1 MKKLL
6 LSFAFMASLAAG
18 AQCVADYDF
27 GTAPFGVSP
36 DPLLGESFDQAV
48 LNVAYSDV
56 IHIKVPTSAADI
68 DPTFPAA
75 APIDSVALVGVNL
88 VDLNNANTYTVQ
100 EIGLSIVCNNNDDS
114 VDPCTFY
121 GGTQYCAS
129 LEGTPTVAGEFQLI
143 IDVIGY
149 STIFGIVVPQ
159 EVSFDQYNFSVLD
172 PNSVE
177 DQIAFALGMEQNS
190 PNPFSKNTSIAYTL
204 PTNESFS
211 FKVTNLL
218 GEVVF
223 NENIIGQRGAG
234 VINFNGA
241 NLQAGIYLYSI
252 ETSKGVL
259 TKRLIINR

>member
-6 LSFAFMASLAAG
+6 LSFALLASFAAA

-36 DPLLGESFDQAV
+36 DPLLGESFEQAV
-48 LNVAYSDV
+48 LNVAYEDV

-75 APIDSVALVGVNL
+75 APIDSITLVGVSL
-88 VDLNNANTYTVQ
+88 VDLNTAMTYDVE
-100 EIGLSIVCNNNDDS
+100 EIGLSIVCNNNGDS

-129 LEGTPTVAGEFQLI
+129 LEGTPTIAGEFQLI

-149 STIFGIVVPQ
+149 TTIFGIVVPQ

-172 PNSVE
+172 PNNVE

-204 PTNESFS
+204 PINESFS

-223 NENIIGQRGAG
+223 NETIVGHRGAG
-234 VINFNGA
+234 VINFNGSS
-241 NLQAGIYLYSI
+241 LQAGIYLYSI
-252 ETSKGVL
+252 ESANGVL

>member
-6 LSFAFMASLAAG
+6 LSFALMASFAAG

-48 LNVAYSDV
+48 LNVEYSDV

-68 DPTFPAA
+68 DPTFPEA
-75 APIDSVALVGVNL
+75 APIDSITLVGVNL
-88 VDLNNANTYTVQ
+88 VDVNNANTYTVQ
-100 EIGLSIVCNNNDDS
+100 DIGLNIVCNNNGDS

-121 GGTQYCAS
+121 GGNQYCAS

-149 STIFGIVVPQ
+149 TTIFGIVVPQ
-159 EVSFDQYNFSVLD
+159 EVSFDQYTFSVLD

-177 DQIAFALGMEQNS
+177 DQIAYVLGMEQNS

-218 GEVVF
+218 GEVVHD
-223 NENIIGQRGAG
+223 EAVVGQKGTG
-234 VINFNGA
+234 LITFNGA
-241 NLQAGIYLYSI
+241 SLQAGIYLYSI
-252 ETSKGVL
+252 ETSNGVL

>member
-1 MKKLL
+1 
-6 LSFAFMASLAAG
+6 MASFAAG

-48 LNVAYSDV
+48 LNVEYSDV

-68 DPTFPAA
+68 DPTFPEA
-75 APIDSVALVGVNL
+75 APIDSITLVGVNL
-88 VDLNNANTYTVQ
+88 VDVNNANTYTVQ
-100 EIGLSIVCNNNDDS
+100 DIGLNIVCNNNGDS

-121 GGTQYCAS
+121 GGNQYCAS

-149 STIFGIVVPQ
+149 TTIFGIVVPQ
-159 EVSFDQYNFSVLD
+159 EVSFDQYTFSVLD

-177 DQIAFALGMEQNS
+177 DQIAYVLGMEQNS

-218 GEVVF
+218 GEVVHD
-223 NENIIGQRGAG
+223 EAVVGQKGTG
-234 VINFNGA
+234 LITFNGA
-241 NLQAGIYLYSI
+241 SLQAGIYLYSI
-252 ETSKGVL
+252 ETSNGVL